1 MALTY
6 GNVYIEYE
14 EGAGA
19 GEMKLACKE
28 EPKVDVKEDAS
39 KNIFHMPGDR
49 RASVSGIETV
59 IRKVILREVL
69 FKSEADFILCKKNL
83 RKLNKA
89 GTMTLQWAKNPT
101 PTFIYF
107 WTDGTTDYNSME
119 VKYNVCKGGT
129 RVSHGTQEKFMVDQI
144 SFEQAG

>member
-1 MALTY
+1 MALDY
-6 GNVYIEYE
+6 GNVYIEYGV
-14 EGAGA
+14 GAGN

-28 EPKVDVKEDAS
+28 EPKVDIKEDAS

-49 RASVSGIETV
+49 RTNVSGIETI
-59 IRKVILREVL
+59 IRRVTLRDIL
-69 FKSEADFILCKKNL
+69 FKSEADWILCQKNL

-101 PTFIYF
+101 PTFIYL

-119 VKYNVCKGGT
+119 VKYNTCKGGT
-129 RVSHGTQEKFMVDQI
+129 RVSHGTQEKFMIDQI